1 MSRRRADFLF
11 LASVLV
17 ATSSLAATGV
27 ALVAQPSPAKPSR
40 SREALTRELPRLD
53 GTKLVATMVEVTYEP
68 GGANPAHRHPC
79 PVVGYL
85 LEGHLRMQLEGQP
98 DRVLGPGE
106 TFYESPDD
114 VHVVSANASADRP
127 VRFLAYFVCDHAT
140 PFSVPVPANGG
151 R

>member
-1 MSRRRADFLF
+1 MSRTHAYF
-11 LASVLV
+11 LAATLV
-17 ATSSLAATGV
+17 ATSGLATAAR
-27 ALVAQPSPAKPSR
+27 ALVVQPSPATPSR
-40 SREALTRELPRLD
+40 SRVALTHDLPRLD

-98 DRVLGPGE
+98 ARVLGPGE

-114 VHVVSANASADRP
+114 VHVVSANASEDTR

>member
-1 MSRRRADFLF
+1 MYRRHAYF
-11 LASVLV
+11 LAAALV
-17 ATSSLAATGV
+17 ATGGLAAAGRAV
-27 ALVAQPSPAKPSR
+27 VVQPSPATPSR
-40 SREALTRELPRLD
+40 SRVALSRELPRLD

-85 LEGHLRMQLEGQP
+85 LDGHLRMRLEGQP
-98 DRVLGPGE
+98 ERVLGPGE

-114 VHVVSANASADRP
+114 VHLVSANASEDTP

-140 PFSVPVPANGG
+140 PFSIPVPALGG
-151 R
+151 H